1 MGRRE
6 GVYYYYEVL
15 TPLREKV
22 IEYLSSPMMT
32 IKALI
37 WVIFILIT
45 LRLIVDIFIHTKFVK
60 NILRNKS
67 LISYIY
73 KLKYRLQGKSALKLD
88 ELTDVEL
95 KEKLEILLECREQ
108 NLTFHYTSR
117 KKCDNLKEIVD
128 LISNCRLRQLEE
140 DLKKRSKAAKK
151 VENKVNKTK
160 EGKKA
165 KESKDSESHAESDVE
180 SNGKESNHSKKK
192 NTKNKK
198 DDDKESSSS
207 NNNEDES
214 DSKEKEKGDDNDD
227 QDKENED
234 KSKRK
239 KKAKKKDKKKE
250 EEDDEEESN
259 DDKSDPN
266 INPSILLDITQD
278 VIDDELKD
286 IYSFKDLVT
295 CKSEDDFFKEDVFE
309 KSKKDMIVDLLNKSI
324 KNRKSATQKRRNHG
338 DKKEGDLL
346 IPDST
351 QSERDKDNDGNTEDE
366 VSLIS
371 NNSGVY
377 IKFFIYLK
385 YNFAGFNILLEA
397 QVLRFVVTLYWII
410 IQTYFDIS

>member
-15 TPLREKV
+15 APLREKFFD
-22 IEYLSSPMMT
+22 YLSSPMTT
-32 IKALI
+32 IKTLI

-45 LRLIVDIFIHTKFVK
+45 LRFIVDIFSHTKFVK
-60 NILRNKS
+60 NFLRWKS
-67 LISYIY
+67 WISFFY
-73 KLKYRLQGKSALKLD
+73 KLKYRLQRKSALKLD
-88 ELTDVEL
+88 ELTDQEL

-117 KKCDNLKEIVD
+117 KKCEKLKEIVE

-140 DLKKRSKAAKK
+140 DLKKRSKATKK
-151 VENKVNKTK
+151 T
-160 EGKKA
+160 GKKISSTKGGKNV
-165 KESKDSESHAESDVE
+165 KESKDPDSHAESDVE
-180 SNGKESNHSKKK
+180 SDGKEPNNSKKK

-214 DSKEKEKGDDNDD
+214 ESKEKEKGDDKDD
-227 QDKENED
+227 ADKDSED

-239 KKAKKKDKKKE
+239 KKAKKKEE

-278 VIDDELKD
+278 VVDDELKD
-286 IYSFKDLVT
+286 IYSLKDLVT
-295 CKSEDDFFKEDVFE
+295 CKSEDDFFKEDVFAG
-309 KSKKDMIVDLLNKSI
+309 SKKKIIVDLLNKSI
-324 KNRKSATQKRRNHG
+324 RNRKSATEKRKNQG
-338 DKKEGDLL
+338 EKKEGDLL

-351 QSERDKDNDGNTEDE
+351 QSEREKDNDGNTEDE
-366 VSLIS
+366 VSVK
-371 NNSGVY
+371 NRHAKNAP
-377 IKFFIYLK
+377 KQQADF
-385 YNFAGFNILLEA
+385 
-397 QVLRFVVTLYWII
+397 WII
-410 IQTYFDIS
+410 KNMDDINDEISK